1 MKKLVLLLIVILC
14 ASFVQAE
21 ESLYDFLEDLNGDY
35 MMVVGDEASAY
46 DTLAATNFAL
56 GMKREKGIT
65 LTARLASE
73 ILVKDK
79 LILIGNPCEN
89 ELVEL
94 TCKDWPY
101 EEGETLVMVSGSNLI
116 LAGTTPADTRAAS
129 QLLVDYKSLSEFKG
143 KSAVLIV
150 DGAWIKIPDSLP
162 GPKDIE
168 IEEPETQEEST
179 TEDTSEETQ
188 TGETG
193 ITEEADKELDKAE
206 EPEVTIE
213 KKKSFIKRFFEW
225 LSNLFS

>member
-14 ASFVQAE
+14 AGLVQAE
-21 ESLYDFLEDLNGDY
+21 ESLYDFLDDINGDY

-46 DTLAATNFAL
+46 DTLAATNFAV
-56 GMKREKGIT
+56 GMKNNKGIT

-79 LILIGNPCEN
+79 LILIGNPCKN

-150 DGAWIKIPDSLP
+150 DGAWIKVPDSLP

-168 IEEPETQEEST
+168 VEEFEEESA

-188 TGETG
+188 TEETG
-193 ITEEADKELDKAE
+193 ITEEADRELDEAE
-206 EPEVTIE
+206 EPEITIE
-213 KKKSFIKRFFEW
+213 EKKSFIKRFFKW
-225 LSNLFS
+225 LSSLFS